1 MAEAAPLAPQQPEF
15 LKQPETLTPDDYRVT
30 VDPARK
36 RVKVVFNGKVI
47 ASTRRALVL
56 KETRL
61 PPVYYLP
68 REDIAMEYLAPSAHR
83 TYCPFKGTATYWN
96 LTVGD
101 KTVENVAWSYEDP
114 IEEALGIRGHI
125 AFYWNKVEA
134 WFAKDQPV
142 EIDATESTAEGANPL
157 AGWLLREAWEATSS
171 AELVDRFARQLVEAG
186 FCVLRLSVIIPTL
199 HPQLASNAFVW
210 RRGESVVDERD
221 LPHYGLQSEAYLKSP
236 IIRIFNGEGGIRRRL
251 EGATPPRDFPILD
264 DLLAEGATDYVAMP
278 MRFSNGKI
286 NVMTIAC
293 DRPGGFATQEL
304 GWIHE
309 ALPILSR
316 LLEVQAMHRTARSLL
331 ETYLG
336 AYTGQRV
343 LNGLVKRGDGDDIP
357 AVIWYCDL
365 RGSTA
370 LADSLPRADYLDLLN
385 RYFEAVAGAV
395 LEHGGEVLK
404 FIGDGL
410 LAIFP
415 MEKMAACDAEDELY
429 CAKSGIEQGAA
440 ATYCGKASCN
450 SAIEAARDAL
460 QRMVEVNAVL
470 AEAGRE
476 PLRFGLSLHLGDVT
490 YGNIGAA
497 SRLDFT
503 VIGPATNEAARM
515 DTLTKELGIGVLVSE
530 DFERFVP
537 GTLVS
542 VGRHRLRGVALER
555 EIFTLPELA
564 KKAAE

>member
-1 MAEAAPLAPQQPEF
+1 MAEAVPLTPQQPEI

-30 VDPARK
+30 VEPARK

-47 ASTRRALVL
+47 ASTSRALVL

-61 PPVYYLP
+61 PPVYYLS

-142 EIDATESTAEGANPL
+142 EIDATDSAVEGANPL
-157 AGWLLREAWEATSS
+157 AGWLLREAWEAASS

-236 IIRIFNGEGGIRRRL
+236 IIRIFSGEGGIRRRL

-293 DRPGGFATQEL
+293 DRTGGFTTQEL

-370 LADSLPRADYLDLLN
+370 LADSLPRTEYLDLLN

-395 LEHGGEVLK
+395 LAHGGEVLK

-440 ATYCGKASCN
+440 ATYCGKSSCN

-460 QRMVEVNAVL
+460 QRMVEVNAAL
-470 AEAGRE
+470 AETGRD

-542 VGRHRLRGVALER
+542 VGRHRMRGVALER
-555 EIFTLPELA
+555 EIFTLPELV

>member
-1 MAEAAPLAPQQPEF
+1 MAADMAEAAPLAA
-15 LKQPETLTPDDYRVT
+15 KQPETLIPDDYSMT
-30 VDPARK
+30 IEPAGK
-36 RVKVVFNGKVI
+36 RVKVVFNGQVI
-47 ASTRRALVL
+47 ADTRRALVL

-61 PPVYYLP
+61 QPVYYLP
-68 REDIAMEYLAPSAHR
+68 REDVAMDFLRPGDHH
-83 TYCPFKGTATYWN
+83 TYCPFKGTANYWAVV
-96 LTVGD
+96 VGD
-101 KTVENVAWSYEDP
+101 KVAENAAWSYEDP
-114 IEEALGIRGHI
+114 IEDGLGVRGYI
-125 AFYWNKVEA
+125 AFYWNKVDA
-134 WFAKDQPV
+134 WFEGSQPL
-142 EIDATESTAEGANPL
+142 EIDASETAVEAGNPL

-186 FCVLRLSVIIPTL
+186 FGIYRLNAIIPTL
-199 HPQLASNAFVW
+199 HPQVAGNAFVW

-221 LPHYGLQSEAYLKSP
+221 LPHYGLKSDAYLKSP
-236 IIRIFNGEGGIRRRL
+236 LIRINNGEGGIRRRL
-251 EGATPPRDFPILD
+251 EGPNPPRDFPILEE
-264 DLLAEGATDYVAMP
+264 LLEEGATDYVAMP

-286 NVMTIAC
+286 NVLTLAS
-293 DRPGGFATQEL
+293 DRPGGFTTREL
-304 GWIHE
+304 GHIHE

-316 LLEVQAMHRTARSLL
+316 LLEVHALHRTSRSLL
-331 ETYLG
+331 NTYLG
-336 AYTGQRV
+336 AHTGQRV
-343 LNGLVKRGDGDDIP
+343 LNGLIKRGDGEDIP

-370 LADSLPRADYLDLLN
+370 LADSLPRAVYLDLLN

-415 MEKMAACDAEDELY
+415 MQSAE
-429 CAKSGIEQGAA
+429 GAA
-440 ATYCGKASCN
+440 GPEPVFCSKDGDKMYCGKNAAHL
-450 SAIEAARDAL
+450 AIKAVRDAVR
-460 QRMVEVNAVL
+460 RMAALNEEL
-470 AEAGRE
+470 AAAGSP
-476 PLRFGLSLHLGDVT
+476 PLACGISLHLGNVT

-515 DTLTKELGIGVLVSE
+515 DGLTKELGLGVLISE
-530 DFERFVP
+530 EFERFVP

-542 VGRHRLRGVALER
+542 VGRHTFRGVTQER

-564 KKAAE
+564 KVPAG

>member
-1 MAEAAPLAPQQPEF
+1 MAEVVPLAP
-15 LKQPETLTPDDYRVT
+15 KQPETLVPGDYSMSIE
-30 VDPARK
+30 PAGK

-47 ASTRRALVL
+47 ADSRRALVL

-61 PPVYYLP
+61 LPVYYLP
-68 REDIAMEYLAPSAHR
+68 REDVAMDFLQPTDHH
-83 TYCPFKGTATYWN
+83 TYCPFKGTANYWSVA
-96 LTVGD
+96 VGD
-101 KTVENVAWSYEDP
+101 KTADNAAWSYEDP
-114 IEEALGIRGHI
+114 IEEGLGVRGYI
-125 AFYWNKVEA
+125 AFYWNKVDA
-134 WFAKDQPV
+134 WFEGSPQV
-142 EIDATESTAEGANPL
+142 EIDAAETGVEAANPL

-186 FCVLRLSVIIPTL
+186 FGIYRLNAIIPTL
-199 HPQLASNAFVW
+199 HPQVAGNAFVW

-221 LPHYGLQSEAYLKSP
+221 LPHYGLKSDAYLKSP
-236 IIRIFNGEGGIRRRL
+236 LIGIYNGEGGIRRRL
-251 EGATPPRDFPILD
+251 EGPNPPRDFPILEE
-264 DLLAEGATDYVAMP
+264 LLAEGATDYVAMP
-278 MRFSNGKI
+278 MHFSNGKI
-286 NVMTIAC
+286 NVLTLAS
-293 DRPGGFATQEL
+293 DRPGGFTTREL
-304 GWIHE
+304 GHIYE

-316 LLEVQAMHRTARSLL
+316 LLEVHALHRTSRSLL

-336 AYTGQRV
+336 AHTGQRV
-343 LNGLVKRGDGDDIP
+343 LNGLIKRGDGEDIP

-370 LADSLPRADYLDLLN
+370 LADSLPRAEYLDLLN

-415 MEKMAACDAEDELY
+415 MDKIPTCDADDSLY
-429 CAKSGIEQGAA
+429 CAKQGIDEAEEM
-440 ATYCGKASCN
+440 YCGKNACHL
-450 SAIEAARDAL
+450 AIKAARDAVK
-460 QRMVEVNAVL
+460 RMAALNEEL
-470 AEAGRE
+470 AEAGSP
-476 PLRFGLSLHLGDVT
+476 PLACGISLHLGNVT

-515 DTLTKELGIGVLVSE
+515 DDLTKELGLGVLISE
-530 DFERFVP
+530 EFERFVP

-542 VGRHRLRGVALER
+542 VGRHAFRGVTQSR
-555 EIFTLPELA
+555 EIFTLPELLETPA
-564 KKAAE
+564 G

>member
-1 MAEAAPLAPQQPEF
+1 MAEVAPLAP
-15 LKQPETLTPDDYRVT
+15 KQPETLSPGDYSLT
-30 VDPARK
+30 IEPSAK
-36 RVKVVFNGKVI
+36 RVKVVFNGQVV
-47 ASTRRALVL
+47 ADSDRALVL

-68 REDIAMEYLAPSAHR
+68 RDDIAMAFLRATDHR
-83 TYCPFKGTATYWN
+83 TYCPFKGTASYW
-96 LTVGD
+96 TVAVGD
-101 KTVENVAWSYEDP
+101 KQVENAAWSYEDP
-114 IEEALGIRGHI
+114 IEEGLGIRGYI
-125 AFYWNKVEA
+125 AFYWNKMDA
-134 WFAKDQPV
+134 WFEEDQQV
-142 EIDATESTAEGANPL
+142 EIDAGDTAVEVGNPL

-186 FCVLRLSVIIPTL
+186 FGVSRLNVIITTL

-221 LPHYGLQSEAYLKSP
+221 LPHYGLQSEAYLMSP
-236 IIRIFNGEGGIRRRL
+236 VVRIFNGEGGIRRRL
-251 EGATPPRDFPILD
+251 EGPNPPRDFPILD

-286 NVMTIAC
+286 NVLTLAC
-293 DRPGGFATQEL
+293 DRPGGFTTREL
-304 GWIHE
+304 GFIHE

-316 LLEVQAMHRTARSLL
+316 LLEVQALHRSSRSLL

-343 LNGLVKRGDGDDIP
+343 LNGSIKRGDGEDIP

-385 RYFEAVAGAV
+385 RYFEAMAGAV
-395 LEHGGEVLK
+395 LDSGGEVLK

-415 MEKMAACDAEDELY
+415 MEPVAEGDPEVAY
-429 CAKSGIEQGAA
+429 CVKPDGTAVDQMF
-440 ATYCGKASCN
+440 CGKNACGQ
-450 SAIEAARDAL
+450 ALQAAREAL
-460 QRMVEVNAVL
+460 RRMAEVNSEL
-470 AEAGRE
+470 MESGRS
-476 PLRFGLSLHLGDVT
+476 PLGFGLSLHLGEVT
-490 YGNIGAA
+490 YGNIGAS

-515 DTLTKELGIGVLVSE
+515 DALTKELGLRVVVSE
-530 DFERFVP
+530 EFERFVP
-537 GTLVS
+537 GALVS
-542 VGRHRLRGVALER
+542 VGRHSFRGVTQSR
-555 EIFTLPELA
+555 EIFTLPELM
-564 KKAAE
+564 AAAAD

>member
-1 MAEAAPLAPQQPEF
+1 MAEAATFAQ
-15 LKQPETLTPDDYRVT
+15 KQPEALTRSDYSVNIE
-30 VDPARK
+30 PSRK
-36 RVKVVFNGKVI
+36 RVKVVFNGRLI
-47 ASTRRALVL
+47 ANSRRALVL

-68 REDIAMEYLAPSAHR
+68 REDIDMAALVPSDHR
-83 TYCPFKGTATYWN
+83 TYCPFKGTATYWS

-101 KTVENVAWSYEDP
+101 KTLENVAWSYEDP
-114 IEEALGIRGHI
+114 IEDALGIRGYI

-134 WFAKDQPV
+134 WFSDDAPV
-142 EIDATESTAEGANPL
+142 EIVADEAAVESANPL
-157 AGWLLREAWEATSS
+157 AGWLLREAWEAASS

-186 FCVLRLSVIIPTL
+186 FGILRLSVIIPTL

-210 RRGESVVDERD
+210 RRGQSVVDERD

-236 IIRIFNGEGGIRRRL
+236 IIRIFGGEGGIRRRL
-251 EGATPPRDFPILD
+251 EGPNPARDFPILE

-278 MRFSNGKI
+278 MRFSTGRI
-286 NVMTIAC
+286 NVLSLAC
-293 DRPGGFATQEL
+293 DRPGGFSTKEL

-316 LLEVQAMHRTARSLL
+316 LLEVQALHRTSRSLL
-331 ETYLG
+331 DTYLG
-336 AYTGQRV
+336 AHTGQRV
-343 LNGLVKRGDGDDIP
+343 LNGLVKRGDGEDIP

-370 LADSLPRADYLDLLN
+370 LADTLPRADYLDLLN

-395 LEHGGEVLK
+395 LERGGEVLK

-415 MEKMAACDAEDELY
+415 MDKVKAGIDGEKFY
-429 CAKSGIEQGAA
+429 CPGGHAKEGDDMF
-440 ATYCGKASCN
+440 CGKSACSR
-450 SAIEAARDAL
+450 AIEAAREALKRMDA
-460 QRMVEVNAVL
+460 VNEEIA
-470 AEAGRE
+470 AAGRDS
-476 PLRFGLSLHLGDVT
+476 LRFGLSLHLGNVT

-515 DTLTKELGIGVLVSE
+515 DALTKELGIGVLISDE
-530 DFERFVP
+530 FERFVP

-542 VGRHRLRGVALER
+542 VGRHSLRGVAHDR
-555 EIFTLPELA
+555 EIFTLPELLLQQP
-564 KKAAE
+564 AA

>member
-1 MAEAAPLAPQQPEF
+1 PS
-15 LKQPETLTPDDYRVT
+15 DYSVA
-30 VDPARK
+30 VEPSRK
-36 RVKVVFNGKVI
+36 RVTVVFNGEVV
-47 ASTRRALVL
+47 ADSRRALVL

-68 REDIAMEYLAPSAHR
+68 REDIALRFLVPSDHR
-83 TYCPFKGTATYWN
+83 TYCPFKGTANYWS
-96 LTVGD
+96 LAVGD
-101 KTVENVAWSYEDP
+101 KTLENVAWSYEDP
-114 IEEALGIRGHI
+114 IEDGLGIRGYI

-134 WFAKDQPV
+134 WFEDEQPV
-142 EIDATESTAEGANPL
+142 EINADDAAVERANPL

-186 FCVLRLSVIIPTL
+186 FGASRVTVIIPTL

-210 RRGESVVDERD
+210 RRGQSLTDERD
-221 LPHYGLQSEAYLKSP
+221 LPHYSLQSEAYLKSP
-236 IIRIFNGEGGIRRRL
+236 VVRIFRGEGGIRRRL
-251 EGATPPRDFPILD
+251 EGANPPTDFPILE

-286 NVMTIAC
+286 NILTLAC
-293 DRPGGFATQEL
+293 DRRGGFTTREL

-316 LLEVQAMHRTARSLL
+316 LLEVQSLHRTARSLL
-331 ETYLG
+331 DTYLG
-336 AYTGQRV
+336 AHTGQRV
-343 LNGLVKRGDGDDIP
+343 LNGLIKRGDGEDIP

-370 LADSLPRADYLDLLN
+370 LADTLPRADYLDLLN

-395 LEHGGEVLK
+395 LERGGEVLK

-415 MEKMAACDAEDELY
+415 MDKVNPCDDPAEMY
-429 CAKSGIEQGAA
+429 CAAGAA
-440 ATYCGKASCN
+440 PEGDGMYCGKNACTR
-450 SAIEAARDAL
+450 AIAAARDAL
-460 QRMVEVNAVL
+460 ARMAEVNAEL
-470 AEAGRE
+470 TAGGRAA
-476 PLRFGLSLHLGDVT
+476 LRFGLSLHLGNVT

-515 DTLTKELGIGVLVSE
+515 DSLTKEIGIDVLLSE
-530 DFERFVP
+530 EFERFVP

-542 VGRHRLRGVALER
+542 VGRHSLRGVAQVR

-564 KKAAE
+564 QAAA

>member
-1 MAEAAPLAPQQPEF
+1 MAEVATLAA
-15 LKQPETLTPDDYRVT
+15 KQPESVSPGDYRVE
-30 VDPARK
+30 VEPSRK
-36 RVKVVFNGKVI
+36 RVKVVFNGQVV
-47 ASTRRALVL
+47 ADSRRALVL
-56 KETRL
+56 RETRL

-68 REDIAMEYLAPSAHR
+68 REDIGMQFLVPSDHH
-83 TYCPFKGTATYWN
+83 TYCPFTGTANYWS
-96 LTVGD
+96 LAVGD
-101 KTVENVAWSYEDP
+101 KTLENVAWSYEDP
-114 IEEALGIRGHI
+114 IEEALGIRGYV
-125 AFYWNKVEA
+125 AFYWNKVDAFFEDA
-134 WFAKDQPV
+134 PAV
-142 EIDATESTAEGANPL
+142 EIDADDAGIESANPL
-157 AGWLLREAWEATSS
+157 AAWLLREAWEAASS
-171 AELVDRFARQLVEAG
+171 AELVERFARQLVEAG
-186 FCVLRLSVIIPTL
+186 FGILRLTVIIPTL

-210 RRGESVVDERD
+210 RRGQSVADERD
-221 LPHYGLQSEAYLKSP
+221 LPHYSLQSEAYLKSP
-236 IIRIFNGEGGIRRRL
+236 IVRIFAGEGGIRRRL
-251 EGATPPRDFPILD
+251 EGPNPPRDFPILD
-264 DLLAEGATDYVAMP
+264 DLLAEDATDYVAMP

-293 DRPGGFATQEL
+293 DRPGGFTTQEL

-415 MEKMAACDAEDELY
+415 MEKVPACDAEDELY

-440 ATYCGKASCN
+440 ATYCGKTSCN

-460 QRMVEVNAVL
+460 QRMVEVNAAL